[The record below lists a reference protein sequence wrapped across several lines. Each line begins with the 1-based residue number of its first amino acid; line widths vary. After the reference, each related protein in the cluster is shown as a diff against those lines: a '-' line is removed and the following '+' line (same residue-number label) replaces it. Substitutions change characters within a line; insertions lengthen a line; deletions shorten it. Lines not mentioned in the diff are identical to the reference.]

1 MGSQN
6 LVVFSVADQRFA
18 LNLRSVQ
25 RIVRAV
31 EVTPM
36 PGAPETVL
44 GVINVEGQV
53 IPVVDGRKRL
63 GLPPREIELSDLFII
78 VQENDFTLALVADEV
93 KPVME
98 IPDDQ
103 MASSERMLVDDG
115 MVQSVAK
122 VDDGMIV
129 VLSLDCALSSE
140 EHRKVSEA
148 LDRIGEEQHG

>member
-1 MGSQN
+1 MKSQN

-18 LNLRSVQ
+18 LSLDKVQ

-53 IPVVDGRKRL
+53 IPVMDSRKRL
-63 GLPPREIELSDLFII
+63 GLPTREIELSDLFMI
-78 VQENDFTLALVADEV
+78 VQENDLAFALVADEV

-98 IPDDQ
+98 IPEVQ
-103 MASSERMLVDDG
+103 VASSERMLAGEG

-122 VDDGMIV
+122 VEDGMIV
-129 VLSLDCALSSE
+129 VLSLDRALSSE
-140 EHRKVSEA
+140 DHRTVSEA
-148 LDRIGEEQHG
+148 LNLIGEEQHV

>member
-1 MGSQN
+1 MRSQN

-18 LNLRSVQ
+18 LSLDNVQ

-53 IPVVDGRKRL
+53 IPVMDSRKRL
-63 GLPPREIELSDLFII
+63 GLPTREIELSDLFII
-78 VQENDFTLALVADEV
+78 VQENDLTFALVADEV

-98 IPDDQ
+98 IPEAQ
-103 MASSERMLVDDG
+103 VASSERMLAGEG

-122 VDDGMIV
+122 VEDGMIV
-129 VLSLDCALSSE
+129 VLSLDRALSSE
-140 EHRKVSEA
+140 DHRTVSEA
-148 LDRIGEEQHG
+148 LDLIGEEQHV

>member
-1 MGSQN
+1 MRSQN

-18 LNLRSVQ
+18 LSLDNVQ

-53 IPVVDGRKRL
+53 IPVMDSRKRL
-63 GLPPREIELSDLFII
+63 GLPTREIELSDLFII
-78 VQENDFTLALVADEV
+78 VQENDLTFALVADEV

-98 IPDDQ
+98 IPEAQ
-103 MASSERMLVDDG
+103 VASSERMLGGEG

-122 VDDGMIV
+122 VEDGMIV
-129 VLSLDCALSSE
+129 VLSLDRALSSE
-140 EHRKVSEA
+140 DHRTVSEA
-148 LDRIGEEQHG
+148 LDLIGEEQHV

>member
-1 MGSQN
+1 MRSQN

-18 LNLRSVQ
+18 LSLDNVQ

-53 IPVVDGRKRL
+53 IPVVDSRRRL
-63 GLPPREIELSDLFII
+63 GLPTREIELSDLFII
-78 VQENDFTLALVADEV
+78 VQENDLTFALVADEV

-98 IPDDQ
+98 IPEAQ
-103 MASSERMLVDDG
+103 VASSERMLAGEG

-122 VDDGMIV
+122 VEDGMIV
-129 VLSLDCALSSE
+129 VLSLDRALSSE
-140 EHRKVSEA
+140 DHRTVSEA